1 MANNL
6 DSNVSSVV
14 LKKFAEKFESSTVLM
29 KTVDRQLI
37 QGELN
42 ADTGDTVYLKRPHQ
56 FNSLRTAGGDISA
69 ATKNNLISGK
79 IPAKV
84 SNYCTVALEY
94 QQVEEALKLNQ
105 LDQILQ
111 PVADRIVTDVE
122 LELATFMMQNGAL
135 HLGSV
140 GTAVTKWS
148 DVAQTG
154 SFMTDLGIMNGMKY
168 AVMNPWAAQAL
179 AEKQSALQENNLVR
193 TAWENAQISGNF
205 GGVRALMSNALAARQ
220 VGAKG
225 GTLTVKTTPTVTY
238 TTVKDTYQMTVVLTG
253 ATASVSNYVR
263 AGDIVEFATSYWVNQ
278 QTKQTLQDGTG
289 PIKFTATVLANANS
303 DASGDVTVLLSGVSI
318 IDATNP
324 QYNTVSAAITAGM
337 SVTIRG
343 TANATVKP
351 NLFFSDGF
359 VAMGTVE
366 LPKLHSIDSAVLT
379 SNQGGLSIRV
389 HKYSDGDK
397 NKQMMRFD
405 VLPAFAV
412 MNPHMGGT
420 FFGNP

>member
-6 DSNVSSVV
+6 TSNTSQIV

-29 KTVDRQLI
+29 KTVDRQLV
-37 QGELN
+37 QGELT

-56 FNSLRTAGGDISA
+56 FNSLRTAGGDISSS
-69 ATKNNLISGK
+69 TKNNLIAGK
-79 IPAKV
+79 IPATV
-84 SNYCTVALEY
+84 SNYCTVAVEWTSI
-94 QQVEEALKLNQ
+94 EEALKLNQ
-105 LDQILQ
+105 LDKILE
-111 PVADRIVTDVE
+111 PVADRIVTDIE
-122 LELATFMMQNGAL
+122 LELASYMMKNGAL
-135 HLGSV
+135 HLGTV
-140 GTAVTKWS
+140 GTAVSKWS

-154 SFMTDLGIMNGMKY
+154 SFMKDLGITGSMY
-168 AVMNPWAAQAL
+168 SVINPWGAQSL

-193 TAWENAQISGNF
+193 TAWEKAQISGNF
-205 GGVRALMSNALAARQ
+205 GGVQALMSNALASRQ

-225 GTLTVKTTPTVTY
+225 GSLTVKTTPTVTY
-238 TTVKDTYQMTVVLTG
+238 TDVKDTYQMTVVLTG
-253 ATASVSNYVR
+253 ATASVTNYVR
-263 AGDIVEFATSYWVNQ
+263 AGDIIEFATSYWIGQ
-278 QTKQTLQDGTG
+278 QTKQTLEDTTG
-289 PIKFTATVLANANS
+289 PIKFTATVLAAANS
-303 DASGDVTVLLSGVSI
+303 DASGDVTVSLSGVSI

-324 QYNTVSAAITAGM
+324 QYNTVSTAIVAGM
-337 SVTIRG
+337 VAVVRG

-366 LPKLHSIDSAVLT
+366 LPKLHALDSAVMT
-379 SNQGGLSIRV
+379 SEQGGLSIRV
-389 HKYSDGDK
+389 HRYSDGDK